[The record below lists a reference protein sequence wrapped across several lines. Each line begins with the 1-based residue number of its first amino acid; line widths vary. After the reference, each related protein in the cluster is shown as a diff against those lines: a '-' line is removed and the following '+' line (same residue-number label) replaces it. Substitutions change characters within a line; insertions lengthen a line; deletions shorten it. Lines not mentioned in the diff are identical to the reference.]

1 MALTQIKRQRASD
14 EVYESLRQAIL
25 TAIFAPG
32 ERLQVD
38 TIAEKLGVSITPVR
52 SAIQQLAT
60 EGLIEI
66 RPRSGTFVAA
76 LTPEDIRETS
86 EIRCSLECLAGELAI
101 SRLSTDDL
109 AQFRVLLKAMSVPV
123 ETPKAR
129 RAHEQDNTK
138 FHKLLISC
146 SGNRRLIEMYES
158 LNAHLQIARLHG
170 RDADWE
176 NRLAMESAE
185 HEEIVAAL
193 EKRDADRVREALR
206 RHILRATSSMI
217 ASLNQSK

>member
-1 MALTQIKRQRASD
+1 MALTQLKRQRASD

-25 TAIFAPG
+25 TAMFAPG
-32 ERLQVD
+32 ERLQVE
-38 TIAEKLGVSITPVR
+38 TIANKLGVSITPVR

-66 RPRSGTFVAA
+66 RPRSGTFVAT
-76 LTPEDIRETS
+76 LTPEDVFETS
-86 EIRCSLECLAGELAI
+86 EIRCALECLAGELAI
-101 SRLSTDDL
+101 PRLTDDDV
-109 AQFRVLLKAMSVPV
+109 AQFRSLLKSMGVPV

-129 RAHEQDNTK
+129 RTHEQDNTR
-138 FHKLLISC
+138 FHKLLIAC

-170 RDADWE
+170 RDEDWKK
-176 NRLAMESAE
+176 RLSMESAE

-193 EKRDADRVREALR
+193 EERNVPRVREALH

-217 ASLNQSK
+217 ATLKQTE